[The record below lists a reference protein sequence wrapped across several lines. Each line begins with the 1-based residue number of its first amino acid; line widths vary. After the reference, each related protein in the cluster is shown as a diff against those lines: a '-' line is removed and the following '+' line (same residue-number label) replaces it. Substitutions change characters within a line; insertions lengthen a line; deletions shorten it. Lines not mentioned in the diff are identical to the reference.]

1 MPGTVSEGQKGLGG
15 WVGGRGE
22 AGYHLYL
29 PPAPLPP
36 LTRWRKHEKYWRR
49 HVSLRQEKCAI
60 LTFLIVPVL
69 LRRNE
74 KKMLN
79 PNVGPS
85 PFHLP
90 HPFSSAVLLS
100 AFNGM
105 SPPIRIHVFLLQNRT
120 IFCPGSQSSKHN
132 KQLWHSKLL
141 LSLPTGKIQV
151 ALHTHN
157 PGSQRKQAWML
168 SAGPANLIIAS
179 GVFKHDCKV

>member
-1 MPGTVSEGQKGLGG
+1 MPGTVSEGQKGVGG
-15 WVGGRGE
+15 WGE

-36 LTRWRKHEKYWRR
+36 LTMEKTW
-49 HVSLRQEKCAI
+49 EI
-60 LTFLIVPVL
+60 LTTPCL
-69 LRRNE
+69 LEAR
-74 KKMLN
+74 KMCN
-79 PNVGPS
+79 PYISHRSRSFEAKWKENVES
-85 PFHLP
+85 QCWPFHLP

-100 AFNGM
+100 AFNGT
-105 SPPIRIHVFLLQNRT
+105 RIHVFLLQNRT

-179 GVFKHDCKV
+179 CVFKHDCKDI